1 LRLALFDL
9 DHTLIPFD
17 SGMAW
22 TRHLVRVGALDA
34 QAEQRYLR
42 FCHQYVAGTLDIRAM
57 VRANLLPLAAF
68 EPAQVQAWRESFEAG
83 IAQQLPQEM
92 RALVDEHRAQ
102 GDLCAI
108 VTATERLV
116 SEPFALAFGI
126 EHLLCTEGEL
136 VDGRPSGEIV
146 GLPCF
151 REHKVTRVQQ
161 WLAAVEG
168 VPDTIAGFERS
179 FFYTDSIND
188 LALLEAV
195 TDPIAVRP
203 DERLRERASGAGWV
217 IMAHVL

>member
-1 LRLALFDL
+1 MRLALFDL

-34 QAEQRYLR
+34 QAEQRYLD

-68 EPAQVQAWRESFEAG
+68 EPTQVRAWRKSFEAE
-83 IAQQLPQEM
+83 IAGQLPQAM
-92 RALVDEHRAQ
+92 RALVDEHRAR

-116 SEPFALAFGI
+116 AEPFARAFGI
-126 EHLLCTEGEL
+126 GHLVCTEGEL
-136 VDGRPSGEIV
+136 VDGRPTGEIV

-161 WLAAVEG
+161 WLAAVQG
-168 VPDTIAGFERS
+168 VPDRIDGFERS

-195 TDPIAVRP
+195 TDAVAVRA
-203 DERLRERASGAGWV
+203 DERLRERARAMGWST
-217 IMAHVL
+217 LRLP